1 MMKSWYRRA
10 VLVYWQVGTRN
21 GTLRLVPPR
30 LHLPAT
36 LWNSS
41 AASLSEHEPQAYDGF
56 IRARLF
62 PNIPHVGPL
71 ASTSEGSGNSSSCYG
86 LKMRLICLFCGW
98 EGGLRLKVVVGT
110 QFSHTMKSG
119 KNNNL
124 KLNK

>member
-41 AASLSEHEPQAYDGF
+41 AASLSEHALMMASYGPGCSRTFLTLAPWLVHQ
-56 IRARLF
+56 RARG
-62 PNIPHVGPL
+62 IARAV
-71 ASTSEGSGNSSSCYG
+71 TD
-86 LKMRLICLFCGW
+86 
-98 EGGLRLKVVVGT
+98 
-110 QFSHTMKSG
+110 
-119 KNNNL
+119 
-124 KLNK
+124 